1 MRKNWKTTLFGIG
14 SIFSG
19 VILIIKG
26 QIPEG
31 VTAIMTGLGLT
42 AAKDFDNNKDF

>member
-19 VILIIKG
+19 VILILKG

-31 VTAIMTGLGLT
+31 VTAIMSGLGLA
-42 AAKDFDNNKDF
+42 AAKDYNSEKNF

>member
-1 MRKNWKTTLFGIG
+1 MSKNWKTTLFGIG

-31 VTAIMTGLGLT
+31 VTAIMAGLGLT
-42 AAKDFDNNKDF
+42 AAKDFDNKQEF